1 MTVLQLIL
9 VLLCVAFIACGQVL
23 FKYVALL
30 SAASAQPLHDPK
42 TVLVGI
48 ASLALYGFATAL
60 WIWLLRSVPLSKAY
74 PFMALSFVLVPAAGL
89 LFFGERVTGM
99 YGVGLGLIV
108 FGVVLIARYGQA

>member
-1 MTVLQLIL
+1 MSMLQLLL
-9 VLLCVAFIACGQVL
+9 VLLCVVLIACGQVL

-30 SAASAQPLHDPK
+30 SAASVHPLQDPK
-42 TVLVGI
+42 TILVGV
-48 ASLALYGFATAL
+48 ASLALYGFATVL

-108 FGVVLIARYGQA
+108 LGVVLIARYGQG